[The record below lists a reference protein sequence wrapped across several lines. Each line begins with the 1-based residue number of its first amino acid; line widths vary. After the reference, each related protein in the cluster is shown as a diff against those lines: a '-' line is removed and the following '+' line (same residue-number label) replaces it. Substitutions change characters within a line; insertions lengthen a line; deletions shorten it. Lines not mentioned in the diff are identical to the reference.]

1 MVLISLRRSQKRS
14 ALASGVSANEYKTP
28 ACSPTK
34 SRSLPGLR
42 AMSKGFLN
50 FRFGNA
56 RTTLKGGG
64 GSGEPTTRDVTQ
76 GVRTDFAGQ
85 ASLDGGDFAA
95 DGTRQAAKP
104 DTRKSS
110 KADTERDKR
119 CRPREGDGMNST
131 PE

>member
-76 GVRTDFAGQ
+76 GVRTDFAGP
-85 ASLDGGDFAA
+85 ASLDRGDCAA
-95 DGTRQAAKP
+95 DGTNRAANP
-104 DTRKSS
+104 ATNTNAN
-110 KADTERDKR
+110 ADTTRDKR
-119 CRPREGDGMNST
+119 
-131 PE
+131 